1 MLFSGIVKDR
11 RMVVCSLENGNL
23 KTIYDLLKDG
33 SITKSYPNLF
43 LTSSTLDM
51 PYLEC
56 EDAIDFS
63 SVFDLLNSEEIPGDD
78 VLQAIK
84 SAIDPVQPLSIDEY
98 KLLYLGLSELKKYF
112 TESKVEINF
121 PIENYNNFKATK
133 DIVDRVKKTS
143 GSFSIS
149 DNKTLFRDN
158 ENSELFIMVPSP
170 DSLVLSEDVTSF
182 IPNMKNVF
190 VPFQQRELYGY
201 NYKNYL
207 KQFGMTPE
215 MVLGDPSNNNFE
227 IYPEEERYYNALKE
241 LHNALMDREHPDN
254 SLEEC
259 VKYNEYSDLFK
270 NYISLMLTEALRYHR
285 NHSGFIS
292 LNSYVDDEENDDDDN
307 ENDNSNSDS
316 LSVNLFY
323 SNNKKGNFDGEELI
337 NSLVEDQI
345 KKDVY
350 APIKLLIQAL
360 RFGSKLPSKLE
371 LSDNRFF
378 DLKDFS
384 YSNLSGSFANYEV
397 RKTALGNNYSVLGV
411 VNTNNRILDTAY
423 CNGIGF
429 SRPKL
434 NSPVGLVLEKRFEN
448 SDERQLVLISMI
460 DLVRFIDIDQ
470 TLTIDGISKS
480 NGSIII
486 DESILSDDLLDNC
499 SSIDEVV
506 SKLNYPQF
514 ISYVN
519 PAMKGDYLE
528 CGCFNKS
535 LCQLELLKN
544 CLNMNNLKQLN
555 LFVVVGKDDV
565 FDKVKS
571 YRLSPNYLL
580 DLTMSYYLLDLT
592 IKADNML
599 YDLSLN
605 KFSYSM
611 SDVVS
616 IYSQVVNDC
625 GYPLGVYSEEYDGHF
640 NESVNKSSS
649 QTVGGNSGEIKDSSA
664 FGSPSTTPS
673 NSGVTEKKEEPNKV
687 NSEENSEG
695 GNMYNL
701 DNLFYKGDFESVIP
715 VVLPTSVVQ
724 QVNLTY
730 KELNQDFSVK
740 ELNSAQDL
748 SVVGYLT
755 QVNGMYVL
763 LEPKAYDKPS
773 KGKFTLT
780 KFKTNILKILRVIA
794 SGNVPKVKFDS
805 LETLEYYCKILE
817 KC

>member
-1 MLFSGIVKDR
+1 MLFSGIVKER
-11 RMVVCSLENGNL
+11 KMVVCSLENGSL

-63 SVFDLLNSEEIPGDD
+63 SVFELLDDSQIPDD
-78 VLQAIK
+78 GVLKAIK
-84 SAIDPVQPLSIDEY
+84 DAVDPIKPLTIEEY
-98 KLLYLGLSELKKYF
+98 KLLYKGLSELKKYF

-121 PIENYNNFKATK
+121 PVENYNNFKATK
-133 DIVDRVKKTS
+133 ELVDRVKKTS
-143 GSFSIS
+143 GSFSVS

-158 ENSELFIMVPSP
+158 ENSELFIMIPSP

-207 KQFGMTPE
+207 KQNGMTTE
-215 MVLGDPSNNNFE
+215 MVLGDPSNNNYDV
-227 IYPEEERYYNALKE
+227 YPEEERYFNALKD
-241 LHNALMDREHPDN
+241 LHNALMEREHPDN

-270 NYISLMLTEALRYHR
+270 NYMSLMITEALRYHR

-292 LNSYVDDEENDDDDN
+292 LNSYVDDDENDDDDN
-307 ENDNSNSDS
+307 DNESSNSDS

-350 APIKLLIQAL
+350 APIHLLIQAL

-371 LSDNRFF
+371 LADNRFF

-384 YSNLSGSFANYEV
+384 YSNLSGSFSNYSV
-397 RKTALGNNYSVLGV
+397 QKTALGNNYSVLGV
-411 VNTNNRILDTAY
+411 VNTNNKIMDTDY
-423 CNGIGF
+423 CNSIRF
-429 SRPKL
+429 TRPKL

-448 SDERQLVLISMI
+448 SDERQLVLISI
-460 DLVRFIDIDQ
+460 VDLVRFVGVDE
-470 TLTIDGISKS
+470 TLTIDGISKV
-480 NGSIII
+480 NGSIIV
-486 DESILSDDLLDNC
+486 DESAFPSNILDNY

-506 SKLNYPQF
+506 SRLNYPHF
-514 ISYVN
+514 ISYIN

-535 LCQLELLKN
+535 ICELELLKN
-544 CLNMNNLKQLN
+544 CFTTSNLKQLN
-555 LFVVVGKDDV
+555 LFLVVSKEDV

-592 IKADNML
+592 VKADNMI

-605 KFSYSM
+605 NFSYSI
-611 SDVVS
+611 SDVIS
-616 IYSQVVNDC
+616 IYSQVVNEC
-625 GYPLGVYSEEYDGHF
+625 GYPLGVYSEDYDGYSA
-640 NESVNKSSS
+640 NGSSS
-649 QTVGGNSGEIKDSSA
+649 SVTSSNVTNPSNPEIRDSNA
-664 FGSPSTTPS
+664 FGGASNASEPS
-673 NSGVTEKKEEPNKV
+673 NTSAPNSSNNQTENV
-687 NSEENSEG
+687 EG

-701 DNLFYKGDFESVIP
+701 DNLFYKGDFETVIP
-715 VVLPTSVVQ
+715 VVLPTSTVQ
-724 QVNLTY
+724 QVNMTY
-730 KELNQDFSVK
+730 KELNKNFAIK
-740 ELNSAQDL
+740 EINSSQDL
-748 SVVGYLT
+748 SIVGYMT
-755 QVNGMYVL
+755 QVNGLYVL

-780 KFKTNILKILRVIA
+780 KFKANVLNILRIVA
-794 SGNVPKVKFDS
+794 SGGVPKVKFDN